1 MTKIFNLIELIPH
14 NKPTLGKEEEEA
26 VLRVIRSNQLSQEKE
41 VELFENEFC
50 EFIGLPKEHAVAVS
64 SGTAALYLSLW
75 VLNSSGQIIA
85 FPSYVCS
92 AVRNAIGMVGG
103 KEYFV
108 DNKKD
113 SPNLNFDAIKNE
125 SVDIAIIPHMFG
137 IPSEIKNHNK
147 LKIIEDCAQSLGA
160 KINEKYVGT
169 VGDVGI
175 FSFYATKLMT
185 TSGQGGMFV
194 SKNKDLVDKVRDYRE
209 FDYRRD
215 KKLRFNFQMTEIQ
228 AAVGRA
234 QLKKLPSFL
243 KRREEIFQKYKK
255 SGIDLLDTDPTN
267 SKIKPVRYRAI
278 MITDEQSKIIAK
290 LKSENI
296 SGMIPIE
303 EWELLNQD
311 DNLLPNA
318 IEFSKKTISLPI
330 YPSLTNDDIELI
342 ISCVTKK

>member
-41 VELFENEFC
+41 VESFENEFC

-75 VLNSSGQIIA
+75 VLNSSGQRIA

-113 SPNLNFDAIKNE
+113 SPNLNFDTIKNE
-125 SVDIAIIPHMFG
+125 SVGIAIIPHMFG

-194 SKNKDLVDKVRDYRE
+194 SKNKDSYRYSTVLVKSNHVFQFMDKGATI
-209 FDYRRD
+209 FDYIYIGVASLNLW
-215 KKLRFNFQMTEIQ
+215 K
-228 AAVGRA
+228 
-234 QLKKLPSFL
+234 
-243 KRREEIFQKYKK
+243 
-255 SGIDLLDTDPTN
+255 LDTAASSCCRDLTTN
-267 SKIKPVRYRAI
+267 ES
-278 MITDEQSKIIAK
+278 
-290 LKSENI
+290 
-296 SGMIPIE
+296 
-303 EWELLNQD
+303 
-311 DNLLPNA
+311 
-318 IEFSKKTISLPI
+318 
-330 YPSLTNDDIELI
+330 
-342 ISCVTKK
+342 